1 MTQNFVVRILTLGF
15 QDVGKTSL
23 LLRYFKDEFH
33 EQYVSTIGIDFK
45 SKPVKINK
53 NTTVKIMVWDTAGQ
67 EKYRGIVKS
76 FYNKANGILL
86 TFDLSN
92 RTSFDKIDYW
102 VNELKEY
109 TDVENLYIVLVGNKC
124 DKTEREVTYE
134 EAQKYSEDNNFGGY
148 FEVSAKSNEGID
160 KLFLNVARG
169 SLEKIMKNNEDDFT
183 EQTLRLSVFEDKKA
197 GNKKKGCCY
206 SSGEKEK
213 KTQL

>member
-1 MTQNFVVRILTLGF
+1 M
-15 QDVGKTSL
+15 
-23 LLRYFKDEFH
+23 
-33 EQYVSTIGIDFK
+33 
-45 SKPVKINK
+45 
-53 NTTVKIMVWDTAGQ
+53 
-67 EKYRGIVKS
+67 
-76 FYNKANGILL
+76 

-109 TDVENLYIVLVGNKC
+109 TDVENLYILLVGNKC

-213 KTQL
+213 KTQ